1 MKKTN
6 WNPSNQN
13 YLTSTGGSQAATAS
27 ARQASR
33 TIFKLSLCDRH
44 ILPPSQCVEMKLSWR
59 FYVQASAV
67 HTCPEIYF

>member
-27 ARQASR
+27 ATQARR
-33 TIFKLSLCDRH
+33 TIFKSSLCGGH
-44 ILPPSQCVEMKLSWR
+44 ILPPHRSPGIE
-59 FYVQASAV
+59 FG
-67 HTCPEIYF
+67 

>member
-27 ARQASR
+27 AIQLMPDGLSSNQA
-33 TIFKLSLCDRH
+33 
-44 ILPPSQCVEMKLSWR
+44 
-59 FYVQASAV
+59 YVVGISAP
-67 HTCPEIYF
+67 HRSPGIEFG